1 MHPTDMPGS
10 SVHGILQTRTWEWF
24 AISSFRGSSQPE
36 DQTCVS
42 CISCIGRWILY
53 QLCLL
58 GSPKEENLIIEKGF
72 LGGSD
77 GKESSYNARD
87 PGSIPESG
95 RSPGEGNGNPL
106 QYSWLESSRDRGVW
120 GLQFTGS
127 HKVGHDQVTN
137 THRRQ
142 RK

>member
-127 HKVGHDQVTN
+127 QKVGHDQVTN